1 MKSDGRGTSR
11 RGFFKLAGTAGVLA
25 GSLGRASASTENVL
39 PTPRANTK
47 KFQGGKFPKPR
58 LVAKGR
64 VLGANDRILVGHVGL
79 GNMGTA
85 HLNDFHKQQKEWNTQ
100 SAGLCDVYG

>member
-1 MKSDGRGTSR
+1 MKSDRRGTSR

-25 GSLGRASASTENVL
+25 GSLGRASASPAESAP
-39 PTPRANTK
+39 PTPKANTK

-58 LVAKGR
+58 LLAKGR
-64 VLGANDRILVGHVGL
+64 VLGANDRILIGHVGL

-85 HLNDFHKQQKEWNTQ
+85 HVNDFHKQQKEWNTQ
-100 SAGLCDVYG
+100 